1 MNGARSTVVSGIAP
15 LPWRGQCA
23 GRRSPAPRRWRMP
36 ESDDQRG
43 GPADRAAIA
52 GQRPHRTLVA
62 LLIGAILLM
71 IVIATLTLH

>member
-1 MNGARSTVVSGIAP
+1 
-15 LPWRGQCA
+15 
-23 GRRSPAPRRWRMP
+23 MP

-43 GPADRAAIA
+43 RPADRAAIA